1 MSDAVGV
8 IFSFRVVEGHPR
20 VPPLDSLVGQRRVG
34 HSMVICA
41 PMRRVS
47 VNLGFALSDAARC
60 VLFCF
65 VQARR
70 KEEEA
75 RAAAV
80 RRQQEAA
87 MAERQ
92 RQAAEAEAAARLA
105 EEAARK
111 LAEQAASEAEAKV
124 CVCVCTA
131 CPPAQQCAPLLWV
144 VLGGGKGTS
153 SYGTPVQRSLQGR
166 E

>member
-1 MSDAVGV
+1 
-8 IFSFRVVEGHPR
+8 
-20 VPPLDSLVGQRRVG
+20 
-34 HSMVICA
+34 
-41 PMRRVS
+41 
-47 VNLGFALSDAARC
+47 
-60 VLFCF
+60 
-65 VQARR
+65 
-70 KEEEA
+70 
-75 RAAAV
+75 
-80 RRQQEAA
+80 

-144 VLGGGKGTS
+144 VLGGGKGPS
-153 SYGTPVQRSLQGR
+153 SYGTQRSLQGR
-166 E
+166 RKYAHSHTKLGPSPNALVR